1 MKRLFLATFF
11 LFNLCACSSQGPII
25 DKGSR
30 FDPVQYEKDVAACK
44 QYQQQVQ
51 SQVGKSSLSGA
62 IVGGLIGAIT
72 GDIGEAA
79 AVGAVAGGAD
89 GAGQNSRDKK
99 RVLHNCLIGRGYR
112 VLN

>member
-1 MKRLFLATFF
+1 MNKRMLILFSLASLT
-11 LFNLCACSSQGPII
+11 ACSSQGPII
-25 DKGSR
+25 DKDSR
-30 FDPVQYEKDVAACK
+30 FDPAQYEQDYAACEK
-44 QYQQQVQ
+44 YQKHVQ
-51 SQVGKSSLSGA
+51 NQVGKSSVGGA

-72 GDIGEAA
+72 GDFGEAI

-89 GAGQNSRDKK
+89 GLGQTSRDKK

>member
-1 MKRLFLATFF
+1 MKKILLITPIVFSLG
-11 LFNLCACSSQGPII
+11 ACSSQGPII
-25 DKGSR
+25 DKDSR
-30 FDPVQYEKDVAACK
+30 FDPVQYEKDYAACQ
-44 QYQQQVQ
+44 QYQKQVQ
-51 SQVGKSSLSGA
+51 SKVGKSSLGGA

-89 GAGQNSRDKK
+89 GVGQTSRDKK

>member
-1 MKRLFLATFF
+1 MKKQLSVLLILAG
-11 LFNLCACSSQGPII
+11 LAACSSQGPII
-25 DKGSR
+25 DKNSR
-30 FDPVQYEKDVAACK
+30 FDPIQYEKDYADCK
-44 QYQQQVQ
+44 KYQKHVQ
-51 SQVGKSSLSGA
+51 SQVGKSSVSGA

-72 GDIGEAA
+72 GDVGKAA

-89 GAGQNSRDKK
+89 GVGHTAHNKK

>member
-1 MKRLFLATFF
+1 MKKLLLTGLVASLA
-11 LFNLCACSSQGPII
+11 ACSSQGPII
-25 DKGSR
+25 DKDSR
-30 FDPVQYEKDVAACK
+30 FDPVQYEKDYAACK
-44 QYQQQVQ
+44 KYQEYVQ
-51 SQVGKSSLSGA
+51 SQVGKSSLGGA

-72 GDIGEAA
+72 GDIGEAV

-89 GAGQNSRDKK
+89 GVGQTARDKK

>member
-1 MKRLFLATFF
+1 MNKPLIILFSLACLT
-11 LFNLCACSSQGPII
+11 ACSSQGPII
-25 DKGSR
+25 DKDSR
-30 FDPVQYEKDVAACK
+30 FDPVQYEKDYAACQ
-44 QYQQQVQ
+44 QYQKQVQ
-51 SQVGKSSLSGA
+51 SKVGKSSLGGA

-72 GDIGEAA
+72 GDIGEAV

-89 GAGQNSRDKK
+89 GVGQTSRNKK